1 MKILKLIKNIISGIL
16 IALLAL
22 ILFVNIYSII
32 QRQSSGRN
40 HPNILGY
47 ANAIVISGS
56 MSPEIEIDDLVVTK
70 KQAEYHV
77 GDIVTVDNGK
87 SFVTHRIIEET
98 PEGFITKGDANL
110 TVDGYI
116 SSEDNFIGKV
126 VWFTSEDSFFIRIVK
141 VLSSPVGFMACIVFP
156 VLAISSLVLRECTK
170 SIMKDLEEANAE
182 LDRAEKSDVEAIT
195 VSDEEYQEMYERIKR
210 ELIEELGINRDERED

>member
-98 PEGFITKGDANL
+98 PEGFITKGDANNSPDAFVA
-110 TVDGYI
+110 TNENI
-116 SSEDNFIGKV
+116 SGKV
-126 VWFTSEDSFFIRIVK
+126 IK
-141 VLSSPVGFMACIVFP
+141 VFSGGGKYVAILQSPLGMMCM
-156 VLAISSLVLRECTK
+156 VLLAFVLLCLPAGKKKENK
-170 SIMKDLEEANAE
+170 EEN
-182 LDRAEKSDVEAIT
+182 
-195 VSDEEYQEMYERIKR
+195 
-210 ELIEELGINRDERED
+210 

>member
-1 MKILKLIKNIISGIL
+1 MQKDGKNNLKKILKLIKNMISGIL
-16 IALLAL
+16 IVLLACVLL
-22 ILFVNIYSII
+22 INIYSIF

-70 KQAEYHV
+70 KQNEYHV

-98 PEGFITKGDANL
+98 PEGFITKGDANNAPDAFVA
-110 TVDGYI
+110 TSENI
-116 SSEDNFIGKV
+116 SGKV
-126 VWFTSEDSFFIRIVK
+126 IR
-141 VLSSPVGFMACIVFP
+141 VFP
-156 VLAISSLVLRECTK
+156 GGGKYVAALQSPLGMMCMVLLAFVLLCLPAGKKKENK
-170 SIMKDLEEANAE
+170 EEN
-182 LDRAEKSDVEAIT
+182 
-195 VSDEEYQEMYERIKR
+195 
-210 ELIEELGINRDERED
+210 